1 MRELLPVLETIAVVL
16 GIWTL
21 VSIATGIALI
31 PWFRAQARAN
41 DALSRRYR
49 NDDWVVAEHAA
60 NVRLN
65 VTR

>member
-1 MRELLPVLETIAVVL
+1 MRDLLPVLETIGGVL
-16 GIWTL
+16 GVWTL

-41 DALSRRYR
+41 EALSRRYR
-49 NDDWVVAEHAA
+49 NDDWMVAELPA